1 MKKRL
6 LVVSTVAVALASI
19 SLLAAC
25 SKSDDGKGA
34 TTTSTS
40 TAAGTTATKAPEKRG
55 KMTTSIY
62 DRGNMVPEEG
72 TLDKNRWT
80 DWVNKNSPVDVTFI
94 PIPRSKP
101 EDKLNVMFASG
112 EAPDLIQDYD
122 GKNRSSWYES
132 KQLLPLDDLIEKNSV
147 EFKALLAKN
156 PLLKKFGTRSDGKL
170 YDIAVLGKLDANW
183 VYLVRTDWLMKL
195 GLEAPKTTDELFA
208 VAKAFTEKDPDG
220 NGKND
225 TYGISLGGG
234 YNQKVIDFMFGVPVF
249 SNYNLKDGNLQYA
262 WENQLAGLA
271 FKKKLFQE
279 GVIDKDFAADTTGDK
294 AKRDFLNGKLGF
306 YVGPLPSTIEMETLM
321 KNDPNATLSPIVLPK
336 SSFGQFS
343 PPLTSPVQNA
353 AVVNAKAKDP
363 VAVIKYLDFL
373 TKESTYKAMKWGI
386 EGEHYKLDAKG
397 CPQVIDP
404 DKNKKERSYAGDYGM
419 IMSSLPGLPTCDTRI
434 DQLSDSKPAE
444 KEIKRILTE
453 ARQLYLAPE
462 RPQSGFF
469 LDVPSSPK
477 DLDMIVQSV
486 PNTQIAAAKIGTP
499 DEFVKAI
506 VTPAITAEQAIKTSQ
521 DIWNKA
527 GGTKVDEWFQNW
539 YKTNKDKAILVTD
552 IYTLK

>member
-1 MKKRL
+1 MKKRI

-25 SKSDDGKGA
+25 GKEEDSKGTEAS
-34 TTTSTS
+34 TSTS
-40 TAAGTTATKAPEKRG
+40 STQASKAPEKRG

-80 DWVNKNSPVDVTFI
+80 EWINKNSPVDVTFM
-94 PIPRSKP
+94 PIPRTKP
-101 EDKLNVMFASG
+101 EDKLNVLFASG

-122 GKNRSSWYES
+122 MKNRSSWYES
-132 KQLLPLDDLIEKNSV
+132 KQLLPLDDLIAKNSV
-147 EFKALLAKN
+147 EFKALLERN

-170 YDIAVLGKLDANW
+170 YDIAVLGKLEVNW
-183 VYLVRTDWLMKL
+183 VFMVRTDWLKKL

-225 TYGISLGGG
+225 TYGLTLGGG

-249 SNYNLKDGNLQYA
+249 SNYNSKDGNLQYS
-262 WENQLAGLA
+262 WENQQASLT

-279 GVIDKDFAADTTGDK
+279 NAIDKDFAADTTGDK

-306 YVGPLPSTIEMETLM
+306 YTGGVPSAIEMETLL
-321 KNDPNATLSPIVLPK
+321 KNDPNAVVTPILLPK

-343 PPLTSPVQNA
+343 PPVTSPVQNA

-373 TKESTYKAMKWGI
+373 TKESTQKALKWGI

-397 CPQVIDP
+397 CPQITDP
-404 DKNKKERSYAGDYGM
+404 DKIKKERSYAGDYGM
-419 IMSSLPGLPTCDTRI
+419 IMSTIPGMPTCDTRI
-434 DQLSDSKPAE
+434 DSLSDSVPAQ
-444 KEIKRILTE
+444 KELKRIIIE
-453 ARQLYLAPE
+453 ARKLYLAPE
-462 RPQSGFF
+462 RPVAGF
-469 LDVPSSPK
+469 LLEVPSVPK

-486 PNTQIAAAKIGTP
+486 PNIQSAASKTGAP

-506 VTPAITAEQAIKTSQ
+506 VTPSISAEQAIKTSQ

-527 GGTKVDEWFQNW
+527 GGPKVDEWFQNW